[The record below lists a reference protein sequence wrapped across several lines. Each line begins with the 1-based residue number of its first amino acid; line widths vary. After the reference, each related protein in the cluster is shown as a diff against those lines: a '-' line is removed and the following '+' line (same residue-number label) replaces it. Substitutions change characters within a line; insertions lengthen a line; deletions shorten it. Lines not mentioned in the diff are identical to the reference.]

1 MRNCPQATVLFACLG
16 SSATSSMLSFV
27 GGMPGTLP
35 SGRCR
40 LPRALRE
47 FSRTSRFVNDR
58 HSGGVN
64 GWYST
69 DGGNAKCEQRG
80 RRNQRP
86 LSALA
91 SSGHRRRGPVI
102 PCNWGGACTAPI
114 VAPPARGSTWAARR
128 GPGDFSSSTEMKAA
142 KDDTATRR
150 RTTPEDKPTMSSAA
164 IVAGTRVRLL
174 DTGRL
179 GTVVGKAGGWW
190 KVDLLESG
198 GGGGGGGTACGK
210 AVGTEADAALR
221 PSGPVSTRR
230 MNMEPLGNAYALPST
245 AAETSAGTSAAVEAA
260 VGAAAA
266 SPAAKAP
273 AAKRRRS
280 ALAKRNGKTKEVA
293 ATPGSAAAT
302 AVAGTGS
309 KAVARGKGTKAGGK
323 TTRGSTGVV
332 PPSLAGRTI
341 SLQASP
347 PSATAALAEK
357 ASETAT
363 AAVFNM
369 SADGLAHVTMKEWLV
384 FSDLHV
390 SPASL
395 AVSLE
400 VLDRVNEEAMK
411 RSACGIAFLGDF
423 WHARGSLKV
432 DLLVPVMERLA
443 TWTRP
448 VVMIPGNHDQVTL
461 GGGMH
466 ALTPL
471 QFAFTDPMQA
481 LVLSEPTLF
490 LGALWIPH
498 RRNNTEMEGLLGS
511 EEARGA
517 RAIFCHVDIK
527 GAAMNGDVS
536 SHSGI
541 PRSAFP
547 PNVPAFSGHVHKP
560 HTLGGRDG
568 FIRYVGSPY
577 QTALSESGQ
586 SKALIVLDAE
596 TWEEK
601 ELVPLDIGRRFFRI
615 KGEEQPLPKVGE
627 EMVEVEI
634 REKPRPFP
642 PLKPFLGG
650 NGGTSVGLAAGGNGT
665 TGMAAAAFVAGADG
679 ANSFPVD
686 SAGLSPDVLFGA
698 YLEREREG
706 GGRNVSKEARPKHA
720 MQRRNDE
727 TMKQE
732 NMGMVEELGFSLIK
746 GLGQQ
751 AASKITYPLDERGVV
766 LLRGSNLDD
775 SGADSNGAGKTTLAM
790 SALWA
795 LAGVVDA
802 RPVSDGRVADVVHE
816 VTRALSPASS
826 ASSAIAIGGKEE
838 GSRRSAVAEVTLTA
852 TLNGKPLWLKRR
864 KGARVNQLF
873 LKHDGKDL
881 TCQIA
886 KETQVVLEEELGL
899 SSHVLGRGIFQG
911 QHHLNGLLESTDA
924 QLKEDLA
931 LLAVTRRED
940 LVRLTEELQRARRE
954 AAAAAAATS
963 RAPPASASAG
973 ESDAPIVDV
982 AEGKQPS
989 KTSAAAS
996 DGVNSREGKLRH
1008 SKEPAAGAADVDT
1021 TLAALE
1027 EEEAAGGASGQ
1038 ARLNARRARDDAEV
1052 AEEALRLLRLEVEEL
1067 ARGWTDQRMRLLGEL
1082 KRQGLWGRDGRMEND
1097 VIETNGEAKAAQE
1110 RISFLRRDVQ
1120 RSEAAL
1126 ADSER
1131 AELGV
1136 KEKLVLL
1143 RKRDPDLWGAFLGG
1157 RGGDGRGDDAAGRRA
1172 LNRSGRVGRELPRE
1186 KGVAAAELASINRS
1200 GGESPDQVAAAAAL
1214 AASREVERAEELAS
1228 SSRASL
1234 ADAQATL
1241 RHAAEAV
1248 QAHAGLEVVGKGACH
1263 TCGQPVSPNII
1274 HERGEILRVS
1284 QTVAEAKLARSQR
1297 EATVARR
1304 SLELARDKADLVGEL
1319 RRLEREQR
1327 EALGRKKESGEEAR
1341 ARRDELRRAKHAAT
1355 AAESKMEEQSRREAA
1370 LRREWEGKTKAAEWA
1385 LKALRDKQTFA
1396 QHELAEA
1403 VAREAELQLR
1413 SQAEQAEQER
1423 LLQAKE
1429 VALSRVREIET
1440 QAERLR
1446 KELSEVEEKEKDASA
1461 LKATSTALAEHL
1473 GMRGVQNFVFRDAVN
1488 QLEANVARYLD
1499 ALSDGAL
1506 QLRLSME
1513 GDRVVK
1519 RASVRAAD
1527 GRFRDRSLSQL
1538 SGGQWRRASLA
1549 LELAF
1554 IELARQRGRFSCN
1567 LLVLDEVLSQLDSYG
1582 RERVASMLRALTHG
1596 RHAGK
1601 ESNFGP
1607 THAMYSTIL
1616 VILQD
1621 LPSEELQESF
1631 DAIDQ
1636 VVKHRDSSSVVVGP
1650 RLQ

>member
-1 MRNCPQATVLFACLG
+1 MRDCPQAAVLFACLG

-27 GGMPGTLP
+27 GGMPGTLQ

-47 FSRTSRFVNDR
+47 FSRTSGLVDDR
-58 HSGGVN
+58 HSGGVD
-64 GWYST
+64 GWYSI
-69 DGGNAKCEQRG
+69 DRSNAKCEQRG
-80 RRNQRP
+80 RRNQP
-86 LSALA
+86 TLYALA
-91 SSGHRRRGPVI
+91 SSGHRRQGPAI
-102 PCNWGGACTAPI
+102 PGNWGGACTAPI
-114 VAPPARGSTWAARR
+114 VAPPARGSTRAARR
-128 GPGDFSSSTEMKAA
+128 GLGGFSTSTEMKAA
-142 KDDTATRR
+142 KDDTTTRR
-150 RTTPEDKPTMSSAA
+150 PKTPEDKPTMSSAA

-190 KVDLLESG
+190 KVDLLESWG
-198 GGGGGGGTACGK
+198 GGGGGGAASGK
-210 AVGTEADAALR
+210 ALGTEADAASR

-230 MNMEPLGNAYALPST
+230 MNMEPLGNAYASPST

-260 VGAAAA
+260 VEAAAA
-266 SPAAKAP
+266 SPAAKTP

-280 ALAKRNGKTKEVA
+280 ASTKRNGKTKEVA
-293 ATPGSAAAT
+293 AAPGSAAAT
-302 AVAGTGS
+302 AVAGTGG

-347 PSATAALAEK
+347 PSAAAALAEK

-363 AAVFNM
+363 TAVFNM
-369 SADGLAHVTMKEWLV
+369 SADGLAHATMKEWLV

-432 DLLVPVMERLA
+432 DLLVPVMEHLA

-511 EEARGA
+511 DEARGA
-517 RAIFCHVDIK
+517 GAIFCHVDIK

-601 ELVPLDIGRRFFRI
+601 ELVPLDIGRRFFRV
-615 KGEEQPLPKVGE
+615 KGAEQPLPEVGE
-627 EMVEVEI
+627 VSPGDRVVWTVKDAGSDDVRQRAGELMKEMVEVEI

-642 PLKPFLGG
+642 PFTPFLGG
-650 NGGTSVGLAAGGNGT
+650 AGGNGT
-665 TGMAAAAFVAGADG
+665 AGLAAPAVVAGADG

-706 GGRNVSKEARPKHA
+706 GGRNVSKE
-720 MQRRNDE
+720 
-727 TMKQE
+727 
-732 NMGMVEELGFSLIK
+732 VEELGFSLIK

-751 AASKITYPLDERGVV
+751 AASKERGREDRHTSLALHSIQLKNFGPFRDEITYPLDERGVV

-816 VTRALSPASS
+816 VTRALSPVSS
-826 ASSAIAIGGKEE
+826 ASSATSTGGNEE

-881 TCQIA
+881 TRQIA
-886 KETQVVLEEELGL
+886 KETQVVLEDELGL

-931 LLAVTRRED
+931 LLVPMDLWQDLASRSRVTARKSDEEAAVTRRED
-940 LVRLTEELQRARRE
+940 LARLTEELQRARRE
-954 AAAAAAATS
+954 AAAAAATS
-963 RAPPASASAG
+963 ASGAPTASTSAG
-973 ESDAPIVDV
+973 ESDAPIADV

-989 KTSAAAS
+989 KTGTKNAATAAA
-996 DGVNSREGKLRH
+996 DGVNSREGGD
-1008 SKEPAAGAADVDT
+1008 SKEPAAGATDVDT
-1021 TLAALE
+1021 AVAAL

-1038 ARLNARRARDDAEV
+1038 ARLDARRARDDAEV

-1067 ARGWTDQRMRLLGEL
+1067 ARGWTDQRMRLLGE
-1082 KRQGLWGRDGRMEND
+1082 
-1097 VIETNGEAKAAQE
+1097 AKAAQE
-1110 RISFLRRDVQ
+1110 RVSFLRRDVQ

-1143 RKRDPDLWGAFLGG
+1143 RKRDPDLW
-1157 RGGDGRGDDAAGRRA
+1157 
-1172 LNRSGRVGRELPRE
+1172 
-1186 KGVAAAELASINRS
+1186 AELASINRS
-1200 GGESPDQVAAAAAL
+1200 GGESPDQTAAAAAL
-1214 AASREVERAEELAS
+1214 AASREVERAEGLAS

-1234 ADAQATL
+1234 ADAQAAL

-1284 QTVAEAKLARSQR
+1284 QTVAEAQLTRSQR

-1319 RRLEREQR
+1319 GRLEREQR
-1327 EALGRKKESGEEAR
+1327 EALGRKRESGEELR
-1341 ARRDELRRAKHAAT
+1341 ARRDELRRAEHGAT

-1446 KELSEVEEKEKDASA
+1446 KELSEVEKKEKDASA
-1461 LKATSTALAEHL
+1461 HKATSTALAEHL

-1506 QLRLSME
+1506 QLHLPME

-1596 RHAGK
+1596 RNAGK
-1601 ESNFGP
+1601 ESDFGP

-1636 VVKHRDSSSVVVGP
+1636 VVKQRDSSSVVVGP